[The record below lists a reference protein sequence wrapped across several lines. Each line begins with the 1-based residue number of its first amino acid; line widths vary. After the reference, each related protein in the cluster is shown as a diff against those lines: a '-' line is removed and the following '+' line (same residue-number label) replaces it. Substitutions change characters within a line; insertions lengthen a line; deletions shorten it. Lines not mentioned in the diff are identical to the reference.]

1 MLRRNPDSDSC
12 QISGPRVIRP
22 CHEGFSAMIRSL
34 AVGHGFGSRP
44 ARIAS
49 SRLTHAVA
57 ASLALGSLSLCLVV
71 AFAALSIRIAAAAPL
86 G

>member
-1 MLRRNPDSDSC
+1 
-12 QISGPRVIRP
+12 
-22 CHEGFSAMIRSL
+22 MIRSL
-34 AVGHGFGSRP
+34 AAGHGFGSQP

-71 AFAALSIRIAAAAPL
+71 ALAALSIRVAAAAPL

>member
-1 MLRRNPDSDSC
+1 VLRRNPDSDSC
-12 QISGPRVIRP
+12 QTFGSRVIRP
-22 CHEGFSAMIRSL
+22 RHEGFTAMIRSL
-34 AVGHGFGSRP
+34 AAGHGFGSRP

-71 AFAALSIRIAAAAPL
+71 ALAALSIRVAAAAPL